1 MLPPLPEA
9 VILQQDFHDT
19 LREQF
24 PWLAEHP
31 GATRIAVILAVVVIA
46 SLADFAVNRILVRL
60 VGAMAKRTSTTWDDA
75 ILRHKVLQRI
85 AHIVPAIL
93 LGVTAPLIFPGE
105 DEALWADWTER
116 VAVVWMTV
124 VVLHSIQA
132 LLDAAV
138 WKMQSKPSLRDQ
150 PLRSYA
156 QVAMIVAWL
165 AAGIFVISRML
176 GESPWG
182 ILTGLGALTAVL
194 LLVFKDSILGLVA
207 SLQIAADDKVRRGDW
222 VELPKFGADG
232 EVEDISLHTVKV
244 RNWDKTLVMVP
255 TTAFITDGFKNW
267 RGMQESGVRRIKRA
281 VNLDMGSVRF
291 LSEKDL
297 ARLKRIKFIAK
308 YLDEKAAEVATWN
321 SAQGVD
327 DESLVNGRRL
337 TNLGTFRAYLN
348 AYLEQHPQLRQD
360 MTLMV
365 RQLAPGP
372 DGLPLE
378 VYAFSAEQ
386 RWVHYEGIIGDIFD
400 HVLAVI
406 PEFGL
411 RVFQRPTGNDLR
423 DAGGP
428 RPAAAIAASDPA

>member
-1 MLPPLPEA
+1 MIIP
-9 VILQQDFHDT
+9 QDFHDT

-31 GATRIAVILAVVVIA
+31 GTTRIAVIVAVVAIA
-46 SLADFAVNRILVRL
+46 AAADWAVNRILVKL
-60 VGAMAKRTSTTWDDA
+60 ASAMAKRTTTTWDDA
-75 ILRHKVLQRI
+75 ILRHKVLQRS
-85 AHIVPAIL
+85 AHLVPAIL
-93 LGVTAPLIFPGE
+93 LRIAAPLIFPGE
-105 DEALWADWTER
+105 DEAAWSDWTQRIAE
-116 VAVVWMTV
+116 AWMTI
-124 VVLHSIQA
+124 VVLRSVQA

-156 QVAMIVAWL
+156 QVAMIIAWL
-165 AAGIFVISRML
+165 AGGIWLISRL
-176 GESPWG
+176 IGESPWG

-267 RGMQESGVRRIKRA
+267 RGMQESGARRIKRA
-281 VNLDMGSVRF
+281 VNLDMSSVRF
-291 LSEKDL
+291 LTEQEFV
-297 ARLKRIKFIAK
+297 RLKRIRYIAK

-321 SAQGVD
+321 SEQGMD
-327 DESLVNGRRL
+327 EESLVNGRRL
-337 TNLGTFRAYLN
+337 TNIGTFRAYLS
-348 AYLEQHPQLRQD
+348 AFLEQHPQLRKD

-378 VYAFSAEQ
+378 IYAFSAEQ
-386 RWVHYEGIIGDIFD
+386 RWVLYEGIIGDIFD

-411 RVFQRPTGNDLR
+411 RVFQRPTGGDLR

-428 RPAAAIAASDPA
+428 RPAAAIAATDPA

>member
-1 MLPPLPEA
+1 MS
-9 VILQQDFHDT
+9 VQQDFHDA

-46 SLADFAVNRILVRL
+46 AAADWAVNRILVRA

-75 ILRHKVLQRI
+75 ILRHKVLHRI
-85 AHIVPAIL
+85 AHLVPAML
-93 LGVTAPLIFPGE
+93 LRIAAPLIFPGA
-105 DEALWADWTER
+105 DEAAWAEGTQRLAE
-116 VAVVWMTV
+116 VWMTV
-124 VVLHSIQA
+124 VVLRALQA

-138 WKMQSKPSLRDQ
+138 WKMQAKPSLRDQ

-156 QVAMIVAWL
+156 QVVMILAWL
-165 AAGIFVISRML
+165 AGGVMLIARLL
-176 GESPWG
+176 GESPVG
-182 ILTGLGALTAVL
+182 VLTGLGALTAVL

-267 RGMQESGVRRIKRA
+267 RGMQESGARRIKRA

-291 LSEKDL
+291 LDAKDL
-297 ARLKRIKFIAK
+297 ARLKRIKYIAK
-308 YLDEKAAEVATWN
+308 YLDEKVVEVETWN
-321 SAQGVD
+321 REHGF
-327 DESLVNGRRL
+327 DEENLVNGRRL
-337 TNLGTFRAYLN
+337 TNLGTFRAYLT
-348 AYLEQHPQLRQD
+348 AFLEQHPQLRKD
-360 MTLMV
+360 LTLMV
-365 RQLAPGP
+365 RQLPPGP

-378 VYAFSAEQ
+378 IYVFSAEQ
-386 RWVHYEGIIGDIFD
+386 SWVPYEGIISDIFD

-406 PEFGL
+406 PQFGL
-411 RVFQRPTGNDLR
+411 RVFQRPTGADLR
-423 DAGGP
+423 AADP
-428 RPAAAIAASDPA
+428 RAASATLAADPA

>member
-1 MLPPLPEA
+1 MQQPAESA
-9 VILQQDFHDT
+9 VRQDFHDL
-19 LREQF
+19 LREQI

-31 GATRIAVILAVVVIA
+31 GTTRVVVILAVILIA
-46 SLADFAVNRILVRL
+46 AAADWAVKRILVRFIT
-60 VGAMAKRTSTTWDDA
+60 AMSKRTATTWDDA
-75 ILRHKVLQRI
+75 ILRHKVLQRA

-93 LGVTAPLIFPGE
+93 LRIAAPLVFPGE
-105 DEALWADWTER
+105 DEVAWADWTQRLAE
-116 VAVVWMTV
+116 AWMTIV
-124 VVLHSIQA
+124 ALRVLQA
-132 LLDAAV
+132 ALDAAV
-138 WKMQSKPSLRDQ
+138 WKMQAKPSLRDQ

-156 QVAMIVAWL
+156 QVVLIVAWL
-165 AAGIFVISRML
+165 AGGILLVSRLL

-267 RGMQESGVRRIKRA
+267 RGMQESGARRIKRA
-281 VNLDMGSVRF
+281 VNLDMASVAF
-291 LSEKDL
+291 LDERAL
-297 ARLKRIKFIAK
+297 ARLAK
-308 YLDEKAAEVATWN
+308 VQYIQGYLDRTVAAVQAWN
-321 SAQGVD
+321 REQGVD
-327 DESLVNGRRL
+327 EHSLVNGRRL
-337 TNLGTFRAYLN
+337 TNLGTFRAYLT
-348 AYLEQHPQLRQD
+348 AYLEQHPQLRKD

-378 VYAFSAEQ
+378 IYAFSAVQ
-386 RWVHYEGIIGDIFD
+386 DWVRFEGIIGDIFD

-411 RVFQRPTGNDLR
+411 RVFQRPSGADLR
-423 DAGGP
+423 DAGP
-428 RPAAAIAASDPA
+428 SVAALAAADPQ